1 MSRALIAVVAALG
14 LAACA
19 TPQTNIAATGGT
31 AALQQE
37 KNEQARLIL
46 AQYRTDTKRL
56 YDLVS
61 PLFAAASDIC
71 AADKV
76 GPTFGLFDLDTAEMY
91 GKDYRAAAAAELG
104 VTDGLVV
111 TFLAPD
117 SPLAKAGVVPG
128 DTLIAFGGKALPP
141 GRKGYRQFMSQY
153 SALKT
158 TAPVGLTVS
167 HEGVIGPITVIPMIQ
182 PKLLL
187 KYDAFN
193 AEINA
198 FANGQALTINRGLVR
213 AFSSDDALLMVLAH
227 ELAHNCQ
234 RHIESQK
241 TNELLGALA
250 DGLVAAAGGDTGGAF
265 TRAGAGAFSQDFER
279 EVDYVG
285 LYYIARAG
293 KSLAKARDAF
303 RLLTIETG
311 SSLSAAYGASHP
323 SNPERFLRLQN
334 EEAEIQDKIARGAP
348 LVPEKKN

>member
-1 MSRALIAVVAALG
+1 MSRVLLAVIAALG

-19 TPQTNIAATGGT
+19 TPQANISATGG
-31 AALQQE
+31 AAAIQQE
-37 KNEQARLIL
+37 KNEQARLML
-46 AQYRTDTKRL
+46 AQYKTDTKRL

-61 PLFAAASDIC
+61 PLFAAASDVC

-76 GPTFGLFDLDTAEMY
+76 GPTFGLFDVSTAEMY
-91 GKDYRAAAAAELG
+91 GKDYRAAAATELG

-117 SPLAKAGVVPG
+117 SPLAKAAVMPA
-128 DTLIAFGGKALPP
+128 DTLIALGGKVLPP
-141 GRKGYRQFMSQY
+141 GRRGYRQFISQY
-153 SALKT
+153 AALKAV
-158 TAPVGLTVS
+158 APVDLTVS
-167 HEGVIGPITVIPMIQ
+167 HAGVTGSVTVMPVIQ

-193 AEINA
+193 SDINA
-198 FANGQALTINRGLVR
+198 FADGEALIINRGLVR

-241 TNELLGALA
+241 TNRLIGALA

-265 TRAGAGAFSQDFER
+265 ASAGARAFSQDFER
-279 EVDYVG
+279 EADYVG
-285 LYYIARAG
+285 LYYMARAG
-293 KSLAKARDAF
+293 KPLGKAREAF

-311 SSLSAAYGASHP
+311 SSLNAAYGATHP

-348 LVPEKKN
+348 LVPEKKK